1 MKFNMKTIPKFT
13 KPTPERISKFQLP
26 DDIAEKEL
34 LRLATIAIEW
44 KSKKQAPKGCLH
56 GAFTVRTNIGLIPH
70 GATKSTILAAFRG
83 TGFRI
88 TGRGR
93 FSRRRNERLWSDSIN
108 LGEYLKTQPEIVVD
122 RRRDFRT

>member
-1 MKFNMKTIPKFT
+1 MKTIPKFT
-13 KPTPERISKFQLP
+13 KPTPERVRTFQLP

-44 KSKKQAPKGCLH
+44 KSKKQAPKGCLL

-70 GATKSTILAAFRG
+70 GQRKCKILSAFRG
-83 TGFRI
+83 TPFKI
-88 TGRGR
+88 TRRGK
-93 FSRRRNERLWSDSIN
+93 FSRRQNERLWSDSIN
-108 LGEYLKTQPEIVVD
+108 LGEYLKTLPDIVVD